1 MKLLQG
7 FLHFVNWKSR
17 FWVFRVKFKRNCF
30 VKISPNF
37 KWFLLFHFKRC
48 EKYKKKYFF
57 IFRQSIV
64 MILKKIS
71 IIITILSIAV
81 APIIG
86 KNTFTDKQQKT
97 RLIIHVKFYT
107 YLTASALN
115 SLAEQRTSTSDCV
128 LKIDVNRAA
137 QNII

>member
-1 MKLLQG
+1 
-7 FLHFVNWKSR
+7 
-17 FWVFRVKFKRNCF
+17 
-30 VKISPNF
+30 
-37 KWFLLFHFKRC
+37 
-48 EKYKKKYFF
+48 
-57 IFRQSIV
+57 

-128 LKIDVNRAA
+128 RKIDVNRAA